1 LQLKKNEN
9 YNWYLIRI
17 QRKTGKAVE
26 KYDMLH
32 EGDRVLCGLSG
43 GKDSLVMLHSL
54 YHISR
59 SFPYKFGIEA
69 VYVDVENVDYRA
81 DVEFLSEFCK
91 SINIP
96 FHVVKA
102 HINFDTDRR
111 KQPCFLC
118 SWNRRKSM
126 FSLARELKCN
136 KIAFGHHK
144 DDIVETLLL
153 NMTFQ
158 GSISTMP
165 PKLNLF
171 NGEMQII
178 RPLSLV
184 TDEETKRYAEIC
196 NFRLEVKKCPYDRE
210 TKRKSMRDLLENLEK
225 LYPKAKNNIY
235 NSLSNIQEEYLPE
248 S

>member
-1 LQLKKNEN
+1 MKKNEN
-9 YNWYLIRI
+9 FNWFLIRI

-32 EGDRVLCGLSG
+32 EGDRLLCGLSG

-54 YHISR
+54 HNISR
-59 SFPYKFGIEA
+59 NFPYRFGMEA
-69 VYVDVENVDYRA
+69 VYVNVDNVGYEA
-81 DVEFLSEFCK
+81 NIPFLTDFCA
-91 SINIP
+91 SLGIP
-96 FHVVKA
+96 FHVANA
-102 HINFDTDRR
+102 HVNFETDKR

-118 SWNRRKSM
+118 SWNRRKTM

-158 GSISTMP
+158 GSVSTMP
-165 PKLNLF
+165 PKLSIF

-178 RPLSLV
+178 RPLALV
-184 TDEETKRYAEIC
+184 TEEESRRYAEIC
-196 NFRLEVKKCPYDRE
+196 NFILEKEKCPYDNA
-210 TKRKSMRDLLENLEK
+210 TKRKAMRELLNNLEK
-225 LYPKAKNNIY
+225 LYPQAKNNIF
-235 NSLSNIQEEYLPE
+235 NSLSNIQEEYLPCK
-248 S
+248 

>member
-1 LQLKKNEN
+1 MKKNEN
-9 YNWYLIRI
+9 YNWYLLRI

-26 KYDMLH
+26 KYNLLND
-32 EGDRVLCGLSG
+32 GDKILCGLSG
-43 GKDSLVMLHSL
+43 GKDSMVMLHSL
-54 YHISR
+54 YNISR
-59 SFPYKFGIEA
+59 SFPFKFGMEA
-69 VYVDVENVDYRA
+69 VYVDVENVGYHA
-81 DVEFLSEFCK
+81 DVAFMTDMCASM
-91 SINIP
+91 NIP
-96 FHVVKA
+96 FHVVKT
-102 HINFDTDRR
+102 HVNFETDTR

-165 PKLNLF
+165 PRLSIF

-178 RPLSLV
+178 RPLALV
-184 TDEETKRYAEIC
+184 TAEETERYAGIC
-196 NFRLEVKKCPYDRE
+196 NFSHEIKKCPFDNE
-210 TKRKSMRDLLENLEK
+210 TKRKSMRNLLENLEK
-225 LYPKAKNNIY
+225 LYPKAKSNIY
-235 NSLSNIQEEYLPE
+235 NSLSNIQEEYLP
-248 S
+248 